1 MRKIFASM
9 TAVTLLLLSVSAN
22 ADVAQ
27 VWQCQLAEGKTNDDL
42 MALSRSWV
50 AAAREMDDSASS
62 RIYFPV
68 AGDAKEGSFIIVFYL
83 PDFTSW
89 GEFEDA
95 YPGSPVAKIDEGW
108 DEIAPCKNVSTLW
121 YSVDIE

>member
-1 MRKIFASM
+1 MTAATLLLISM
-9 TAVTLLLLSVSAN
+9 TAS

-50 AAAREMDDSASS
+50 AAAKEMDDSASS
-62 RIYFPV
+62 RIYSPV